1 MRGLFDA
8 FLDSSTSEA
17 DMHGVVQSMTVE
29 LVAAAK
35 IQDPSLT
42 DTPVTLVPILRGAL
56 PMYVAAS
63 QHFTAPYCVLVRGS
77 RAQRESGVRIE
88 WLGRKPLP
96 LVPQDGHIVLLDTVM
111 ATGGTILAICDQLL
125 EESGDQNKY
134 ITILSCYVS
143 PNGLAA
149 VAKHPLVRNVIV
161 ATTAERVDEHGYV
174 VPYPGDVG
182 DKLFGKA
189 EGRD

>member
-1 MRGLFDA
+1 
-8 FLDSSTSEA
+8 
-17 DMHGVVQSMTVE
+17 
-29 LVAAAK
+29 
-35 IQDPSLT
+35 
-42 DTPVTLVPILRGAL
+42 
-56 PMYVAAS
+56 
-63 QHFTAPYCVLVRGS
+63 
-77 RAQRESGVRIE
+77 
-88 WLGRKPLP
+88 
-96 LVPQDGHIVLLDTVM
+96 M